1 MVAEAYGSAYNDPMR
16 WSKNRVNP
24 DRPGNG
30 GRMNVRADPVGAGGA
45 NTTTRLEAG
54 ALPVRPAD
62 ASRGSRYLPNQYD
75 RLNVFKGQKDP
86 RSERLNLANNV
97 LKSNP
102 FAHSFSAKAE
112 TGTPLVQ
119 PVN

>member
-1 MVAEAYGSAYNDPMR
+1 
-16 WSKNRVNP
+16 
-24 DRPGNG
+24 
-30 GRMNVRADPVGAGGA
+30 
-45 NTTTRLEAG
+45 
-54 ALPVRPAD
+54 
-62 ASRGSRYLPNQYD
+62 
-75 RLNVFKGQKDP
+75 VFKGQKDP

-97 LKSNP
+97 LKGNP